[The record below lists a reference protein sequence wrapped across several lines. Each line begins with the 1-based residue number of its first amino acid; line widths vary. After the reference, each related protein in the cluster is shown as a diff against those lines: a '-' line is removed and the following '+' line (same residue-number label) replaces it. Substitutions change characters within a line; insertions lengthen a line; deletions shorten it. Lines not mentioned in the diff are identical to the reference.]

1 MTELDIANQFATASG
16 FQAVAPAEPEGGSSL
31 DTNTAPAPAAEPA
44 PTADPVNTNPPAD
57 PIPDIERIKTEYEA
71 KIKEYE
77 TKLSTPKDD
86 FANEA
91 IRKMNELAKAG
102 VDIDSP
108 DFWKWQSID
117 LDSFSTSRRQEAIEL
132 KRLELSVD
140 NPELTAPQVERL
152 IKRQYPVLFDS
163 TMDENDEEYIE
174 AMEDLSIDATRAR
187 TKLKEHKEK
196 IQLPKVDLQS
206 REQEKK
212 ATQEALQKFN
222 MVVKQEVNTFGE
234 QAFKL
239 ADNMEIKYFPNEDSK
254 KFIESAMVNNTSF
267 FSDNYVDK
275 ANGTI
280 DFPRLKRDLLI
291 ISDFDRISKAIYDQ
305 GVSKGKEAIVS
316 GLENNSVNLQQQKQ
330 EISKDPFSQAL
341 EQISLQQRRR

>member
-1 MTELDIANQFATASG
+1 
-16 FQAVAPAEPEGGSSL
+16 
-31 DTNTAPAPAAEPA
+31 
-44 PTADPVNTNPPAD
+44 
-57 PIPDIERIKTEYEA
+57 
-71 KIKEYE
+71 
-77 TKLSTPKDD
+77 
-86 FANEA
+86 
-91 IRKMNELAKAG
+91 
-102 VDIDSP
+102 
-108 DFWKWQSID
+108 
-117 LDSFSTSRRQEAIEL
+117 L